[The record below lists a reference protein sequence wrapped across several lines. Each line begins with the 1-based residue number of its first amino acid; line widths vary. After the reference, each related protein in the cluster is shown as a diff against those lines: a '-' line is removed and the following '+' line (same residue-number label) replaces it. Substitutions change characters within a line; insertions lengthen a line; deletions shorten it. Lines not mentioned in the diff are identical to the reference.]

1 MRTKLTL
8 LLLCFC
14 SSVFSESYL
23 CKSETEENFYLVKH
37 DGLYI
42 KTDKLKEEYDPEDSS
57 NTPCF
62 VFIDDDETLLLLT
75 PTWRSSY
82 RITVLDKTDRI
93 WVSNSISPHVE
104 LKEELKDYLKENDF
118 KSHGTFTII
127 DESISEQ
134 KKTGDG

>member
-1 MRTKLTL
+1 MKTKLTL

-14 SSVFSESYL
+14 SSVFSESYF
-23 CKSETEENFYLVKH
+23 CKSENEENFYLVKH
-37 DGLYI
+37 EGLYI
-42 KTDKLKEEYDPEDSS
+42 KTDKLKDEYDPEDSN

-104 LKEELKDYLKENDF
+104 LKEELKDLDF
-118 KSHGTFTII
+118 KSHGTFTEIKESSD
-127 DESISEQ
+127 DEV
-134 KKTGDG
+134 

>member
-1 MRTKLTL
+1 MKTKLTL

-14 SSVFSESYL
+14 SSVFSESYF
-23 CKSETEENFYLVKH
+23 CKSENEENFYLVKYE
-37 DGLYI
+37 GLYI
-42 KTDKLKEEYDPEDSS
+42 KTDKLKDEYDPDDSD

-62 VFIDDDETLLLLT
+62 VFIDDEDTLLLLT

-82 RITVLDKTDRI
+82 RITVLDKSDRI

-104 LKEELKDYLKENDF
+104 LKEELKDLDF

-127 DESISEQ
+127 DDSNDNEN
-134 KKTGDG
+134 KTHQTPL